1 MKEQTSTAILVLFLL
16 ALVFLAVR
24 SYLKRLSRG
33 CCGSGNGERLKKVP
47 VQDRDRSHYPYLMCF
62 TVDGMVCGNCARR
75 VENALN
81 SIDGVWAGA
90 DVSGKKVTIRMKTQI
105 PAQTLRD
112 TVNQIGGYT
121 VLQKTDFVKE

>member
-62 TVDGMVCGNCARR
+62 TVDGMVCGNCASR

-81 SIDGVWAGA
+81 SIDGVWAEA
-90 DVSGKKVTIRMKTQI
+90 DVSGKKVTILMKTQI
-105 PAQTLRD
+105 PAQILRD

>member
-16 ALVFLAVR
+16 ELVFLAVR

-62 TVDGMVCGNCARR
+62 TVDGMVCGNCASR

-81 SIDGVWAGA
+81 SIDGVWAEA

-105 PAQTLRD
+105 PAQILRN

>member
-81 SIDGVWAGA
+81 SIDGVWAEA
-90 DVSGKKVTIRMKTQI
+90 DVSGKKVMIRMKTQI
-105 PAQTLRD
+105 PAQILRD

>member
-33 CCGSGNGERLKKVP
+33 GCGSGNGERLKKVP

-62 TVDGMVCGNCARR
+62 TVDGMVCGNCASR

-81 SIDGVWAGA
+81 SIDGVWAEA

-105 PAQTLRD
+105 PAQILRD